1 MERGREG
8 RPGAWVEYVERVG
21 VDVMKLEV
29 VAVTLEEGRGD
40 HVFCILLP
48 VSCAM
53 VLEKSPNVIALAK
66 LV

>member
-8 RPGAWVEYVERVG
+8 RPGAWVGYVERIG
-21 VDVMKLEV
+21 DDVMKLEV
-29 VAVTLEEGRGD
+29 VVVTLVVGGGV